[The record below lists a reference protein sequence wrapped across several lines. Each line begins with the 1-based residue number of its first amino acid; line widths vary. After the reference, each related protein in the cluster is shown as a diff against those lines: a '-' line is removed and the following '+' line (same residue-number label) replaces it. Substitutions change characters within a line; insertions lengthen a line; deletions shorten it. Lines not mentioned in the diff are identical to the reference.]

1 VIAGS
6 DVALLTQLQQ
16 HLKASFYMTDLGHLQ
31 YFIGLEVQLTPTGT
45 LLHQHKYTEE
55 VISLAGLQL
64 GNSVLTSLEVNL
76 KLRHKEGD
84 LLSNPSL
91 YRQLVKS
98 LNYLT
103 ITRPDISFAVQQV
116 SQFMQAP

>member
-1 VIAGS
+1 
-6 DVALLTQLQQ
+6 
-16 HLKASFYMTDLGHLQ
+16 MTDLGPLQ

-91 YRQLVKS
+91 YRQLVRS